1 MKPLATKLFL
11 ASMMLSM
18 LIGAETAY
26 AYSNVVAGDH
36 PLPDPEIA
44 SHSAGGAA
52 TWKVFRTTHQP
63 HHRWRT
69 HG

>member
-18 LIGAETAY
+18 LIGADTAY

-36 PLPDPEIA
+36 PLPAPEIT
-44 SHSAGGAA
+44 SRSAGGAA
-52 TWKVFRTTHQP
+52 TWKVLRTTHQP
-63 HHRWRT
+63 RHHWRT